1 MECRKLIDKLNLE
14 KHLDFPEWVTLWS
27 SYTGDDRLY
36 AGELARS
43 IALKHYGKNVYIRG
57 IVEFSNRCGNDCF
70 YCGIRKSNDKVQ
82 RYTLSDDVILDCCET
97 GYQNGIRTFV
107 LQSGEAVEL
116 DLEHLCDLVRS
127 IKSRFDDCAVTL
139 SLGELSFDE
148 YARLREAGAEVLGIV
163 SIYTYGMK
171 KGLDRLAEAQ
181 VKNVSLTNFDTVVQV
196 AAEEGYIKQEDVP
209 RLIQFRN
216 NPSDESWIG
225 EAK

>member
-1 MECRKLIDKLNLE
+1 MQCRKLIDKLNQE

-27 SYTGDDRLY
+27 RYTGDDRIY
-36 AGELARS
+36 AGELARA
-43 IALKHYGKNVYIRG
+43 IALKHFGQKVYIRG

-70 YCGIRKSNDKVQ
+70 YCGIRRSNDKVQ

-97 GYQNGIRTFV
+97 GYLNGIRTFV

-148 YARLREAGAEVLGIV
+148 YARLREAGA
-163 SIYTYGMK
+163 
-171 KGLDRLAEAQ
+171 DRYLLRHETADAVHSRQ
-181 VKNVSLTNFDTVVQV
+181 
-196 AAEEGYIKQEDVP
+196 
-209 RLIQFRN
+209 
-216 NPSDESWIG
+216 
-225 EAK
+225 